1 MKPERKTEA
10 EKKNVNLYVLR
21 HGKAGKRVETAAE
34 DAERA
39 LTSPGRKEVKAVAKS
54 LSAAGIKF
62 DHIISS
68 PLKRAEETAEI
79 ISEAYDGLEPENW
92 DELKPE
98 GSRTDLYRKLSKLD
112 SGNNILVVGHEPYL
126 SSMIGDLISGGT
138 DNHIVLKKAGVAKVR
153 ITSLNPRFSGE
164 LLWLLTPKQIKRMS

>member
-1 MKPERKTEA
+1 MKPEKKTET
-10 EKKNVNLYVLR
+10 EKKNINLYILR
-21 HGKAGKRVETAAE
+21 HGKAGKPVEAAAE
-34 DAERA
+34 DAERS

-54 LSAAGIKF
+54 LSATGAKL

-68 PLKRAEETAEI
+68 PLKRAEETAQI
-79 ISEAYDGLEPENW
+79 VAQAYDSLEPENW

-98 GSRTDLYRKLSKLD
+98 GSRTDLYRKLAKLD

-126 SSMIGDLISGGT
+126 STMIGDLISGST

-164 LLWLLTPKQIKRMS
+164 LLWLLTPKQLKRMS